1 MHDVIV
7 VGARVAGAATALQF
21 ARAGYRVLMVDRARF
36 PSDKL
41 STLYIHQPG
50 VDRLAHWGV
59 LDTVVATGCP
69 ALDRAVYQVADVRL
83 AGCSLPAGDQRAAYA
98 PRRHLLDKILIDA
111 AVAAG
116 VEFREGASVAGP
128 VLDGDRAVG
137 VEFRSERHGRT
148 REHAHL
154 VVGADGMRSTVA
166 KRLGAPH
173 VVEDPLRT
181 CAYYSYWTGLPADFE
196 LYERPGNWIGV
207 VPTNDATLIASYSP
221 QADFDVVRADPQAH
235 YLESIRTTAP
245 ALYERAMAGEQVDR
259 MHGSGDQQ
267 NFFRQASGPGWALV
281 GDAAHHKDSI
291 TARGINDAF
300 WQAELLVTAVG
311 DALHDPAALD
321 KRLAVYADDL
331 VDGLFECYRNTL
343 MIGQLEVTDHRL
355 TMLRAVAQS
364 PTLTDR
370 YFATA
375 SGVLSVEDFDD
386 DELDEALSA

>member
-1 MHDVIV
+1 MYDVIV
-7 VGARVAGAATALQF
+7 VGARVAGSSTALQF

-41 STLYIHQPG
+41 STLYVHQPG
-50 VDRLAHWGV
+50 VDRLARWGV

-83 AGCSLPAGDQRAAYA
+83 TGCSLPAGDQRAAYA

-116 VEFREGASVAGP
+116 VEFREGTSVSG
-128 VLDGDRAVG
+128 VVFDGDRATG
-137 VEFRSERHGRT
+137 VEFRGGSS

-154 VVGADGMRSTVA
+154 VVGADGMRSATA
-166 KRLGAPH
+166 KHLGAPH
-173 VVEDPLRT
+173 VVQDPLGT

-221 QADFDVVRADPQAH
+221 QADFDAVRADPQAH

-300 WQAELLVTAVG
+300 WQAELLTTAVG

-321 KRLAVYADDL
+321 KRLAAYADDL
-331 VDGLFECYRNTL
+331 LDGLFECYRNTL
-343 MIGQLEVTDHRL
+343 VVAQLEVTEHKL

-364 PTLTDR
+364 PSLTDR

-375 SGVLSVEDFDD
+375 SGVLSVEEFDD

>member
-1 MHDVIV
+1 MYDVIV

-21 ARAGYRVLMVDRARF
+21 ARAGHRVLMVDRARF

-50 VDRLAHWGV
+50 VDRLARWGV
-59 LDTVVATGCP
+59 LDAVVATGCP

-83 AGCSLPAGDQRAAYA
+83 AGCSLPAGDQRTAYA

-116 VEFREGASVAGP
+116 VEFREGTSVAGAAF
-128 VLDGDRAVG
+128 DGDRAVG
-137 VEFRSERHGRT
+137 VEFRAERAGRT
-148 REHAHL
+148 EERAHL
-154 VVGADGMRSTVA
+154 VVGADGMRSTMA
-166 KRLGAPH
+166 KKLGAE
-173 VVEDPLRT
+173 VVVQDPLKT
-181 CAYYSYWTGLPADFE
+181 CAYYSYWAGLPADFE

-221 QADFDVVRADPQAH
+221 QAGFDAVRADPRAH

-245 ALYERAMAGEQVDR
+245 SLYERAMAAEQVDR

-300 WQAELLVTAVG
+300 WQAELLTTAVA
-311 DALHDPAALD
+311 DVLHDPVALD
-321 KRLAVYADDL
+321 KRLAAYADDL

-343 MIGQLEVTDHRL
+343 VVGQLEVTGHKL
-355 TMLRAVAQS
+355 AMLRAVANS
-364 PTLTDR
+364 SRLTDR

-375 SGVLSVEDFDD
+375 SGVLTIEEFHD
-386 DELDEALSA
+386 DELETALSG